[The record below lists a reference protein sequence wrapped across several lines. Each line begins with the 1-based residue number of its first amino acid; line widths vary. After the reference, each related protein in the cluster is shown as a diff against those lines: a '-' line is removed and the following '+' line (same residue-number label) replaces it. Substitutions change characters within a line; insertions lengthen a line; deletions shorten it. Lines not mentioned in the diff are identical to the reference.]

1 MGMRGVPPGLP
12 TGLDGFLREV
22 RTTVEKLKEQVN
34 GMGNTKTV
42 QIVSGSGSSS
52 SQSGGGYGQ
61 VNNQTNLTLT
71 IDQHNPNPGSTF
83 TLTATLSN
91 ATNPT
96 GTILFFA
103 NGVEAD
109 SGPMSASSGSASLSL
124 TETQGQYLF
133 SALYSGDAT
142 NLGCNSNQLLISVGP
157 MGLLVTESAE
167 VFSQS
172 GATYTPSTITLT
184 AHQNNIG
191 TGTVSWSVITGTYT
205 GSLPTGTTATIDP
218 TKMTT
223 PVIVIQA
230 SCTFNGVTF
239 TDTVSVAIA
248 QQGSTTPLMML
259 SNVATTVPSDSSG
272 NVESY
277 ADATT
282 TVSVFSGPT
291 DNTSAW
297 TISVQSYTG
306 CAAPKQVGTTISLDA
321 SHAMT
326 ADSASIT
333 IQAVNGSTTLTQVFS
348 ITKAKQGVQG
358 ENGLSAA
365 VIALSNTDQTVPT
378 DSSGNGG
385 NFTGCASTAT
395 VYAGGTDDSVNWT
408 FSVSPSSG
416 VTGTASNSNRTYTVS
431 AMTTTTGTVT
441 FTATRSGY
449 SSQTAVFTITKA
461 VAGAPGVAYSIKPS
475 VGAINK
481 SVGGTF
487 NPATVTFNSYSSTGN
502 GAPTA
507 YSGRFIVAYQT
518 AVGGSWT
525 TLYTSSADESSHTV
539 TIPASAVSLSGTLYL
554 AGGTTTALDQDIIPV
569 VNDGA
574 TGAAGLNGTRTAAL
588 DMYIWSSTTPTTFPS
603 GTSTY
608 TWASG
613 SYTAASTPNGW
624 SLTPGAG
631 TAGQI
636 LWVVTQVYADSN
648 TTATSTVTWS
658 TTTPMATGAA
668 GANGTRTAFL
678 EVYQWKSTTPMTFPS
693 GSSTYTWATGTFT
706 APATLNSWTLTPGT
720 PVAGSTLWACG
731 ITISDTGT
739 SSTSTGT
746 WTTSTAYAIG
756 ASGTNGT
763 NGSNGVRGGIIV
775 SVSVAYDGP
784 NGSFAAAAVAQVEAI
799 SGTTPVLGDV
809 CTDSNG
815 NPYAYSIS
823 GGVLGWYSTSLV
835 LNGNVVVTGTL
846 TANKIVTNSIT
857 SLQLGNNATT
867 NIYSG
872 GGVVAGSNSASSTS
886 IPASIYYIQ
895 CPPPSGGRNAG
906 GTGKIT
912 IIATGTLYTTNA
924 NNHAWSV
931 AIYRTDTEATLQSSN
946 IIALS
951 ADTGTYGQ
959 DFAITAV
966 DTVADTATPS
976 YTVTLT
982 NSATAGSGT
991 TTASFG
997 VICFDN
1003 YK

>member
-1 MGMRGVPPGLP
+1 MGMRGVPPGLERN
-12 TGLDGFLREV
+12 LDGFLREV
-22 RTTVEKLKEQVN
+22 KSTVDKLRDQVSTLSEKTGSTTV
-34 GMGNTKTV
+34 KTG
-42 QIVSGSGSSS
+42 SSSGSSS
-52 SQSGGGYGQ
+52 GYGGGSGQ
-61 VNNQTNLTLT
+61 VSNQTNLTLT
-71 IDQHNPNPGSTF
+71 IDQRNPNPGTTF
-83 TLTATLSN
+83 TLTANLSG
-91 ATNPT
+91 AINPT
-96 GTILFFA
+96 GNILFFA
-103 NGVEAD
+103 NGIQVD
-109 SGPMSASSGSASLSL
+109 GGSGIGLSNGSAALQL
-124 TETQGQYLF
+124 TETAGQYQF
-133 SALYSGDAT
+133 TALYSGDEN
-142 NLGCNSNQLLISVGP
+142 NLGCNSNALLISVGP
-157 MGLLVTESAE
+157 MGLTITETAE
-167 VFSQS
+167 VFSQN
-172 GATYTPSTITLT
+172 GTTYSPTTITLT
-184 AHQNNIG
+184 ANQNNIG
-191 TGTVSWSVITGTYT
+191 TGTVSWSVVTGAYT
-205 GSLPTGTTATIDP
+205 GSLPNGTTVTIDP

-239 TDTVSVAIA
+239 TDSVSVAIA

-259 SNVATTVPSDSSG
+259 SNVATTVPADASG

-326 ADSASIT
+326 ADAASIT

-358 ENGLSAA
+358 
-365 VIALSNTDQTVPT
+365 NT
-378 DSSGNGG
+378 
-385 NFTGCASTAT
+385 
-395 VYAGGTDDSVNWT
+395 
-408 FSVSPSSG
+408 
-416 VTGTASNSNRTYTVS
+416 
-431 AMTTTTGTVT
+431 
-441 FTATRSGY
+441 
-449 SSQTAVFTITKA
+449 
-461 VAGAPGVAYSIKPS
+461 
-475 VGAINK
+475 
-481 SVGGTF
+481 
-487 NPATVTFNSYSSTGN
+487 
-502 GAPTA
+502 
-507 YSGRFIVAYQT
+507 
-518 AVGGSWT
+518 
-525 TLYTSSADESSHTV
+525 
-539 TIPASAVSLSGTLYL
+539 
-554 AGGTTTALDQDIIPV
+554 
-569 VNDGA
+569 GA
-574 TGAAGLNGTRTAAL
+574 T
-588 DMYIWSSTTPTTFPS
+588 
-603 GTSTY
+603 
-608 TWASG
+608 
-613 SYTAASTPNGW
+613 
-624 SLTPGAG
+624 
-631 TAGQI
+631 
-636 LWVVTQVYADSN
+636 
-648 TTATSTVTWS
+648 
-658 TTTPMATGAA
+658 
-668 GANGTRTAFL
+668 
-678 EVYQWKSTTPMTFPS
+678 
-693 GSSTYTWATGTFT
+693 
-706 APATLNSWTLTPGT
+706 
-720 PVAGSTLWACG
+720 
-731 ITISDTGT
+731 
-739 SSTSTGT
+739 
-746 WTTSTAYAIG
+746 
-756 ASGTNGT
+756 
-763 NGSNGVRGGIIV
+763 GSNGVRGGIIV

-784 NGSFAAAAVAQVEAI
+784 SGSFAAAAVAQVEAI

-906 GTGKIT
+906 GTGKLT

-931 AIYRTDTEATLQSSN
+931 AIYRTDTGATLQSSN
-946 IIALS
+946 IVALS

-976 YTVTLT
+976 YTVTLA
-982 NSATAGSGT
+982 NSSTAGSGT